1 MYSRQDVSA
10 LSEEIEWD
18 HICEYY
24 GEHRKVDTKYADDT
38 KTIVTQ
44 TAWIWDQFCEI
55 CGKTKPKTPKD
66 EFITIRSNY
75 SYDLIIGYKFV
86 EEGDVCTERLPTC
99 DWMDYIPMDRKEE
112 SLFIRISKIKESTCN
127 CKSCNILK
135 HYVDFLGDQ
144 Y

>member
-18 HICEYY
+18 HICEYH

-44 TAWIWDQFCEI
+44 MTWIWDQFCEI

-99 DWMDYIPMDRKEE
+99 DWMSYIFQWIEKKNHC
-112 SLFIRISKIKESTCN
+112 LFE
-127 CKSCNILK
+127 
-135 HYVDFLGDQ
+135 
-144 Y
+144 